1 MLGELIRTGMQMVQ
15 MIGMGCLFW
24 GTFLLIGAVWAGRG
38 PLDFVKGTALLMF
51 GAYLAGL
58 GRVI

>member
-1 MLGELIRTGMQMVQ
+1 MLGELLRIGMQLLQ
-15 MIGMGCLFW
+15 MIGMGCLLW
-24 GTFLLIGAVWAGRG
+24 GTFLMISAVWAGRG
-38 PLDFVKGTALLMF
+38 PLDFVKGVALLMF